1 MKKFLINGHNHTTGE
16 TLFRDIGWS
25 ASAIGAYLATRSPT
39 WLATVFV
46 IGVLFCIDVYAGI
59 KDMEEF

>member
-1 MKKFLINGHNHTTGE
+1 MKKFVTNGHNHTTGE

-25 ASAIGAYLATRSPT
+25 ASAVGAYLATGSHA
-39 WLATVFV
+39 WLAAVFAV
-46 IGVLFCIDVYAGI
+46 GILFCIDVYAGI